1 MRLRG
6 LVVLLRIGIL
16 ASTRATDME
25 AILEAIR
32 NKRLNAEI
40 VCLISNK
47 KNAYALERARRNGIE
62 AIFVDPKGKDPV
74 EYDMEIALELERRKV
89 DLVLLIGY
97 NRLLSPQFVKKF
109 RNRIMNIHPSLLPAF
124 PGWDLNVHRA
134 VLESGVKITGCTLH
148 FVDEKMDAGPI
159 ILQKA
164 VEVREDD
171 DEESLKRRVQEA
183 ESEVLVEGIR
193 LFQEGRIIVEQ
204 GKTRILREGE
214 TKPLSNHRD

>member
-1 MRLRG
+1 M
-6 LVVLLRIGIL
+6 LRIGIL
-16 ASTRATDME
+16 ASTRGTDME

-32 NKRLNAEI
+32 SKKLNAEI

-47 KNAYALERARRNGIE
+47 KNAYALERAKRNGIE
-62 AIFVDPKGKDPV
+62 AIFIDPRGKDPI
-74 EYDMEIALELERRKV
+74 EYGMEVAVELERRKV

-97 NRLLSPQFVKKF
+97 NRLLSPQFVNKF

-134 VLESGVKITGCTLH
+134 VLESGVKFTGCTLH

-159 ILQKA
+159 IIQKV

-171 DEESLKRRVQEA
+171 NEETLKKRVQEA
-183 ESEVLVEGIR
+183 EGEALIEGIN
-193 LFQEGRIIVEQ
+193 LFQQGRIIVEG
-204 GKTRILREGE
+204 GKVRIL
-214 TKPLSNHRD
+214 P